1 MKKRSVRTLLLF
13 ILALPFNAISQNKPF
28 TYDQLFSGAY
38 PENIFR
44 RLPNILG
51 WLDDMHYLQRNS
63 SGVLESIDAMSGK
76 ASKYLGVAPESNR
89 PAHSSPEFIN
99 PTASPDGRWMAYTKK
114 DNNLYLLN
122 AKSGEEKPLTSD
134 GSDSILNG
142 YSSWIYF
149 EEILGRPT
157 KYKAFW
163 WSPDSKYIGFM
174 RFDDS
179 KVPVFPIY
187 VPDGQHG
194 YLENRHYPQP
204 GDHNP
209 TVKVGIAG
217 IQDSSITWADFNSET
232 DQYFGMP
239 QWTEDA
245 QLWIPWMNRDQDTLI
260 QYAVDADGTKK
271 QVYLEHQAT
280 WISLKDTDRLN
291 FLPEGQGFIV
301 KSDKD
306 GWENLYLYDKNFRLV
321 NQITKG
327 NYWGTSILK
336 IDLKQKQVYFT
347 ARKESTTRFDLYRT
361 SFDGRSVKRLSRGNY
376 DYRDAEV
383 SPSGKY
389 IIATYSSL
397 TTPPVMVLINNNGKV
412 IREIANSK
420 TKDLDQYF
428 VSKPVLK
435 TVKSADGIFDLPMII
450 RYPLGFDSTKK
461 YPILVSVY
469 GGPKATA
476 VFDRWTMPYGIAQWF
491 SQEGVIQV
499 SMDNRSSGHFG
510 KKGLNYIYK
519 QLGKW
524 EIEDFM
530 ACGRWLRG
538 QPWVDSS
545 KIAIT
550 GGSFGGYMTCMAL
563 TYGADVFTHG
573 IANSSVTDWQLY
585 DSHYTERFMNT
596 PQSNPQGYKNTS
608 VLNYANKYRGLLRIN
623 HGTADDNVHFQ
634 NSLQLIDLLQDQGKH
649 FEMMV
654 YPGQRH
660 GFHDEKLAHTSMET
674 MKFVEKYLLGKN

>member
-1 MKKRSVRTLLLF
+1 MKKRSARTLLFF
-13 ILALPFNAISQNKPF
+13 ILAFPFNAISQNKPF
-28 TYDQLFSGAY
+28 TYDQLFRGAY
-38 PENIFR
+38 PENIFQ

-51 WLDDMHYLQRNS
+51 WLDDKHYLQRNS
-63 SGVLESIDAMSGK
+63 SGVLESIDALSGK
-76 ASKYLGVAPESNR
+76 ANKYTGAAPESNR
-89 PAHSSPEFIN
+89 PAHTSPEFIN
-99 PTASPDGRWMAYTKK
+99 PTPSPDGRWIAYTKK
-114 DNNLYLLN
+114 DHNLYLLN
-122 AKSGEEKPLTSD
+122 ANSGEEKPLTSD

-157 KYKAFW
+157 KYRAFW
-163 WSPDSKYIGFM
+163 WSPDSKYLGFM

-187 VPDGQHG
+187 VPNGQHG
-194 YLENRHYPQP
+194 YLETRHYPQP
-204 GDHNP
+204 GDRNP
-209 TVKVGIAG
+209 TVKIGIAG
-217 IQDSSITWADFNSET
+217 IQGSSITWADFNFEA

-245 QLWIPWMNRDQDTLI
+245 QLWVPWMNRDQDTLI
-260 QYAVDADGTKK
+260 QYAIDTDGTKK
-271 QVYLEHQAT
+271 QVYLEHQNT
-280 WISLKDTDRLN
+280 WITLKDTDRLT

-336 IDLKQKQVYFT
+336 IDLKQKQVYIK
-347 ARKESTTRFDLYRT
+347 ARKESTTRFDLYRV
-361 SFDGRSVKRLSRGNY
+361 SLDGRIVKRLSAGNY
-376 DYRDAEV
+376 DYSDAEV

-389 IIATYSSL
+389 IVATYSSL

-420 TKDLDQYF
+420 TKELDQYF

-435 TVKSADGIFDLPMII
+435 TVKSADGVFDLPIII

-510 KKGLNYIYK
+510 KKGINYIYK

-596 PQSNPQGYKNTS
+596 PQSNPEGYRNTS
-608 VLNYANKYRGLLRIN
+608 VLTYASKYRGLLRIN

-634 NSLQLIDLLQDQGKH
+634 NSLQLINLLQDQGKH

-660 GFHDEKLAHTSMET
+660 GFHDEKLAHSTMET